1 MAEEISFDTPVR
13 SPTEERREAVRRGRE
28 RLKGEAKHAG
38 AAAERERVAEA
49 NPAFTALADNVRDYA
64 IFLMDPQGVI
74 IYWGEGAHLIKW
86 WIKEEAEG
94 AHLRLLY
101 PENGS
106 EDGTAEGH
114 LRDAARLGEY
124 TGEGQRVR
132 RDGSTFWAGVTIT
145 TLRAPDG
152 RLRGFAKVTRDLQT
166 RRSIEL
172 AVASTNAAQSARD
185 EALDEVK
192 SAVAAQHVAEE
203 AADFASA
210 RAMGARDYINTVL
223 EPALETARAESAK
236 LSARIQQ
243 LEAYRKKLESDVNA

>member
-1 MAEEISFDTPVR
+1 LDTPSR
-13 SPTEERREAVRRGRE
+13 SPTEERREAIQRGRA
-28 RLKGEAKHAG
+28 RLEGRAEGDKPAAK
-38 AAAERERVAEA
+38 RERVSEVD
-49 NPAFTALADNVRDYA
+49 PAFMALAENVRDYA
-64 IFLMDPQGVI
+64 IFLMDPRGVI
-74 IYWGEGAHLIKW
+74 IYWGEGARLIKW
-86 WIKEEAEG
+86 WLKEETEG
-94 AHLRLLY
+94 AHLRMLY
-101 PENGS
+101 PEEGS

-152 RLRGFAKVTRDLQT
+152 QLRGFAKVTRDLQT

-185 EALDEVK
+185 DALDEAK

-203 AADFASA
+203 AADFAGA

-223 EPALETARAESAK
+223 EPALEIARAESAK

-243 LEAYRKKLESDVNA
+243 LEAYRKKLESDGEV